1 LHHGGPMAISSQTTT
16 VSYTGN
22 ASLVTPYPVTFR
34 YDASAWV
41 VVQEIDEDG
50 AVTTL
55 SLGTDYT
62 LTGNGAATTGNVVT
76 GGGAI
81 PATST
86 LRITRDTALTQ
97 TLSLTANSAIPSA
110 TIEAQLDKLV
120 MSDLDASRRDSANLA
135 RSLRVPDGELAAEL
149 PAASTRLGRVP
160 YFNATTGAVETK
172 TPSQIFALSDGAPAD
187 GMGLPAA
194 GTAGQILRALGDGAG
209 EWAGI
214 EDLAMDAPEAFRA
227 LQGLESCIQLPRMAA
242 RLQSTG
248 IINPMILVVGDSVA
262 EGKLYALRDALIAE
276 FGELQ
281 TRAYFEHGGTASAGA
296 AAATSYSVWPS
307 SDYFTVPT
315 SGIVTFLANT
325 VSPLRCNQAK
335 VYYIAESGAGTF
347 KLQASYNGGAY
358 ADVGATINA
367 SNGSTISAVHSVT
380 LPLGLN
386 AIRVVGVSGTVKIL
400 PICRYSNTGKV
411 GAGLASITKG
421 GISLADM
428 VTTANAIVHPV
439 ILDLAPD
446 VILFDM
452 KETTGVLAA
461 NLAAWV
467 TKINGALGYTP
478 DWVFLGSNQIPG
490 DNTVRLADTEFARQY
505 AIDNGY
511 SFIDLGL
518 LFGEDIAQAQ
528 ARGLHSAGVDVHPT
542 DDGYEA
548 QVAHVMGVLR
558 PALIGSI
565 NANTRPTTLV
575 ELATP
580 LSLATEWRAAIL
592 NGPRLRPVEVAAATF
607 TDSSAGVR
615 TLGSGANGVCNLDL
629 YFNSL
634 NNDYA
639 RAALSIA
646 VNSGRGT
653 GAGTRYTAP
662 IGFTF
667 RVTRVQRTNTVLRIF
682 IGATGTDQLAGKG
695 IGIQINP
702 DDTAQIL
709 AHDGSSLT
717 TGTAFGIGTFTAEM
731 QFIVETDALGNVFGY
746 YCLAGDDMPRTP
758 IAMTTGGPTGTAAI
772 GYDTLCAS
780 FLASANQTI
789 ASEAKIFQA
798 AIFQGAALIP

>member
-1 LHHGGPMAISSQTTT
+1 MAVNI
-16 VSYTGN
+16 
-22 ASLVTPYPVTFR
+22 
-34 YDASAWV
+34 
-41 VVQEIDEDG
+41 
-50 AVTTL
+50 
-55 SLGTDYT
+55 
-62 LTGNGAATTGNVVT
+62 
-76 GGGAI
+76 
-81 PATST
+81 
-86 LRITRDTALTQ
+86 TALINTQ
-97 TLSLTANSAIPSA
+97 PRGPAGPEGTVTA
-110 TIEAQLDKLV
+110 
-120 MSDLDASRRDSANLA
+120 ASVQTA
-135 RSLRVPDGELAAEL
+135 LAA
-149 PAASTRLGRVP
+149 
-160 YFNATTGAVETK
+160 
-172 TPSQIFALSDGAPAD
+172 
-187 GMGLPAA
+187 
-194 GTAGQILRALGDGAG
+194 
-209 EWAGI
+209 
-214 EDLAMDAPEAFRA
+214 APEAARA
-227 LQGLESCIQLPRMAA
+227 SQGLESCIQLPRMAS

-262 EGKLYALRDALIAE
+262 EGKLYAMRDALIAE

-296 AAATSYSVWPS
+296 AAATSYSVWPN

-315 SGIVTFLANT
+315 SGVVTFLANT

-400 PICRYSNTGKV
+400 PICRYTNTGKV

-428 VTTANAIVHPV
+428 VTTADAVVHPV
-439 ILDLAPD
+439 ILDLSPD

-452 KETTGVLAA
+452 KEATGILAA
-461 NLAAWV
+461 NLDDWV

-478 DWVFLGSNQIPG
+478 DWVFIGSNQIPG
-490 DNTVRLADTEFARQY
+490 DNTVRLADTEFAREY

-548 QVAHVMGVLR
+548 QVARIMCVLR

-565 NANTRPTTLV
+565 NSNTRPTTLV
-575 ELATP
+575 ESTSP
-580 LSLATEWRAAIL
+580 LSIGTEWRAAVL
-592 NGPRLRPVEVAAATF
+592 NASRLRVVNVASGDYTN
-607 TDSSAGVR
+607 SSAGAR
-615 TLGSGANGVCNLDL
+615 SLAAALTGACALDI
-629 YFNSL
+629 YGTATT
-634 NNDYA
+634 NDYG
-639 RAALSIA
+639 RAALASAI
-646 VNSGRGT
+646 NSGLGT

-662 IGFTF
+662 IGFSV
-667 RVTRVQRTNTVLRIF
+667 RVARVQRTNTVLRIF

-695 IGIQINP
+695 IGIQLNP

-709 AHDGSSLT
+709 AHNGSALT
-717 TGTAFGIGTFTAEM
+717 TGTAFAIGTFTTEM
-731 QFIVETDALGNVFGY
+731 EFVIETDTLGNVFAY
-746 YCLAGDDMPRTP
+746 YCLAGAEMPRNP
-758 IAMTTGGPTGTAAI
+758 ITMTTGGPTGTAAS

-780 FLASANQTI
+780 FLATANQTL
-789 ASEAKIFQA
+789 ASEAKIFGA
-798 AIFQGAALIP
+798 SIFQGADLIP